1 MKYVFLILISLVV
14 QSSMAQSLFPRTE
27 FDFVV
32 KGSSSWII
40 ANGAPGNNRARSG
53 YRNSIGGGVEFWR
66 VFQIQTGYSH
76 LYKVAKNIDP
86 KEIGFPQ
93 YGLMYHR
100 SHEHNIYLAGS
111 LRFPIPG
118 TAYGGWVYGEA
129 RYDFTFSRRNTSYG
143 SSPSGD
149 FRDATIPIP
158 LYNQA
163 YVGLGIEV
171 YIFEEIVLNFLG
183 YRMASGTLFS
193 KTPYDAFEG
202 VGLEV
207 GIYYRFL
214 D

>member
-1 MKYVFLILISLVV
+1 MKYLFLVLTFLVV
-14 QSSMAQSLFPRTE
+14 QITLAQGLIPKTE

-40 ANGAPGNNRARSG
+40 ANGAQGNNTARSG

-76 LYKVAKNIDP
+76 LYKVAKNGDP
-86 KEIGFPQ
+86 TAIGFPQ

-100 SHEHNIYLAGS
+100 SHEHNIYMAGS
-111 LRFPIPG
+111 LRVPVPG
-118 TAYGGWVYGEA
+118 TAWGVWAYGEA
-129 RYDFTFSRRNTSYG
+129 RYDFTFSRSNTSYG
-143 SSPSGD
+143 RSPRGEIRDSS
-149 FRDATIPIP
+149 IPIP

-163 YVGLGIEV
+163 YVGLGMEIYLDEEV
-171 YIFEEIVLNFLG
+171 VLNILT
-183 YRMASGTLFS
+183 YRMAPGTLFS

-202 VGLEV
+202 FGLEV